1 MEKIRIIIFTIIL
14 FIGEWWNYA
23 AFGAETIN
31 PGDLYAKSA
40 LLMDG
45 DSKRVL
51 YEKNGYEKM
60 PMASTTKILTC
71 IVALEN
77 SNPDDVVKFSTYASA
92 MPKVKLG
99 AMPGEEFYMK
109 DLLMSLMLESHNDT
123 AVAIA
128 ESVAGSTE
136 KFANM
141 MNERA
146 KSMGAFNSNFVTP
159 NGLDDDNHY
168 TTAYDLALITSEAIK
183 NEEFVK
189 IINTPSHSFSSIN
202 NNTSFSVSNK
212 DAFLQMMDGAIGVK
226 TGFTGKAGY
235 CFVGAVKKNEKTF
248 ISVVLASGWPPSK
261 QYKWK
266 DTVKI
271 MRYGCANYE
280 YKNIFT
286 GDKDYKSI
294 PVRNGVKKEVEVMVT
309 GKCDALV
316 SDSDRIR
323 YEYVVEEELEAPVN
337 IGEKAGELIIY
348 INDVEYCKLNIV
360 TKTSSKEID
369 FKYSFMLILKKFII

>member
-1 MEKIRIIIFTIIL
+1 MKKIRLYLLVIIFIFGGGEYNAYAMEKINPNDL
-14 FIGEWWNYA
+14 F
-23 AFGAETIN
+23 
-31 PGDLYAKSA
+31 AKSA

-77 SNPDDVVKFSTYASA
+77 SNPDDLVRFSDYASS

-99 AMPGEEFYMK
+99 ALPGEEFYMK
-109 DLLMSLMLESHNDT
+109 DLLYSLMLESHNDT

-128 ESVAGSTE
+128 ESVGGSVE
-136 KFANM
+136 NFAKM
-141 MNERA
+141 MNDRA
-146 KSMGAFNSNFVTP
+146 ISMGALQSNFVTP

-183 NEEFVK
+183 NEEFIK
-189 IINTPSHSFSSIN
+189 IINTPYHNFTSKK
-202 NNTSFSVSNK
+202 NNTYVVRNK
-212 DAFLQMMDGAIGVK
+212 DAFLQMMEGAIGVK
-226 TGFTGKAGY
+226 TGFTGRAGY
-235 CFVGAVKKNEKTF
+235 CFVGAVKKDGKTF

-266 DTVKI
+266 DTIKI
-271 MRYGCANYE
+271 MSYGCANYE
-280 YKNIFT
+280 YRSIFAGNMNYKRVHVKNGI
-286 GDKDYKSI
+286 
-294 PVRNGVKKEVEVMVT
+294 NEEVEVMVT
-309 GKCDALV
+309 GRCDALV
-316 SDSDRIR
+316 CDSDRIR
-323 YEYVVEEELEAPVN
+323 YEYNVAEELSAPVN

-348 INDVEYCKLNIV
+348 INEIEYCRLNIV

-369 FKYSFMLILKKFII
+369 FKYSFMLVLKEFKI